1 MVRFRELYKGEKEPV
16 LLSGWTSTGRSGDQY
31 YFIYVTSTG
40 QLVDQY
46 WSTRRPVL
54 VNSSTSTGSHYL
66 PSEIALVFLLHC
78 SFVAV
83 YDTCSLVG

>member
-16 LLSGWTSTGRSGDQY
+16 LLSGRTCTGRSGDQY

-46 WSTRRPVL
+46 WFTLPPFWDCFGVPVTL
-54 VNSSTSTGSHYL
+54 F
-66 PSEIALVFLLHC
+66 IC
-78 SFVAV
+78 S
-83 YDTCSLVG
+83 CI

>member
-16 LLSGWTSTGRSGDQY
+16 LLSGRTSTGRSGDQY

-46 WSTRRPVL
+46 YFIYV
-54 VNSSTSTGSHYL
+54 TSTGQLVDQYWFTL
-66 PSEIALVFLLHC
+66 PPF
-78 SFVAV
+78 
-83 YDTCSLVG
+83 

>member
-54 VNSSTSTGSHYL
+54 VHTTS
-66 PSEIALVFLLHC
+66 LLRLLWC
-78 SFVAV
+78 SCYIVH
-83 YDTCSLVG
+83 L

>member
-1 MVRFRELYKGEKEPV
+1 MVSFRELYKGEKEPV

-46 WSTRRPVL
+46 WFT
-54 VNSSTSTGSHYL
+54 L
-66 PSEIALVFLLHC
+66 PPF
-78 SFVAV
+78 
-83 YDTCSLVG
+83 

>member
-16 LLSGWTSTGRSGDQY
+16 LLSGRTSTGRSGDQY

-40 QLVDQY
+40 QLVD
-46 WSTRRPVL
+46 
-54 VNSSTSTGSHYL
+54 STGSHYL

>member
-16 LLSGWTSTGRSGDQY
+16 LLSGRTSTGRSGDQY

-46 WSTRRPVL
+46 WFTLP
-54 VNSSTSTGSHYL
+54 

>member
-16 LLSGWTSTGRSGDQY
+16 LLSGRTSTGRSGDQY

-40 QLVDQY
+40 
-46 WSTRRPVL
+46 
-54 VNSSTSTGSHYL
+54 SHYL
-66 PSEIALVFLLHC
+66 PSEIALVFMLHC

>member
-1 MVRFRELYKGEKEPV
+1 MVRFWELYKGEKEPV
-16 LLSGWTSTGRSGDQY
+16 LLSGRTSTGRSGDQY

-40 QLVDQY
+40 QLVD
-46 WSTRRPVL
+46 
-54 VNSSTSTGSHYL
+54 STGSHCL

>member
-16 LLSGWTSTGRSGDQY
+16 LLSGRTSTGRSGDQY

-46 WSTRRPVL
+46 WFTLPPFLDCFGVPVTL
-54 VNSSTSTGSHYL
+54 F
-66 PSEIALVFLLHC
+66 IC
-78 SFVAV
+78 S
-83 YDTCSLVG
+83 CI